1 MKYNELLIL
10 NMIGNYD
17 LERRTHKDD
26 LKVL

>member
-17 LERRTHKDD
+17 LERKNHKED